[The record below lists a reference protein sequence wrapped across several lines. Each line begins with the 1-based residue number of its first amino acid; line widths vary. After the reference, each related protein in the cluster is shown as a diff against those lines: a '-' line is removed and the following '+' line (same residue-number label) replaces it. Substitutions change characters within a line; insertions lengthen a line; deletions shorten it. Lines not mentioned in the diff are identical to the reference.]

1 MHKRNLV
8 LVAGAATL
16 AVVFAGGGAVA
27 ASLITSADIKDQTI
41 RSVDIHA
48 NGVGKSEIRDEAVGT
63 RELTQAARDR
73 IANLASFGL
82 SHLVTDGPYVTATN
96 TWVGDDGATLQTAIV
111 KCDAGYFATGGGFSG
126 NGGDTDP
133 AGDTGTV
140 ADHELQIVASY
151 PYVDPPV
158 SIYPGGR
165 IRANEWVVR
174 GFNNGATPLVVRP
187 WVTCAPGHVG

>member
-1 MHKRNLV
+1 MQKRNLV

-48 NGVGKSEIRDEAVGT
+48 NAVGKSEIRDEAVGY
-63 RELTQAARDR
+63 RELTQVARNR

-82 SHLVTDGPYVTATN
+82 SHLVTDGPYDHGD
-96 TWVGDDGATLQTAIV
+96 WVGDSGATLQTAIV
-111 KCDAGYFATGGGFSG
+111 KCDPGYFATGGGFSG
-126 NGGDTDP
+126 NGGVSDP
-133 AGDTGTV
+133 DVGDTGTV
-140 ADHELQIVASY
+140 ADAKLQIVASY
-151 PYVDPPV
+151 PYVDPSA
-158 SIYPGGR
+158 SINSNGS
-165 IRANEWVVR
+165 IRPNEWVVR
-174 GFNNGATPLVVRP
+174 GFNNGTAPLVVRP

>member
-48 NGVGKSEIRDEAVGT
+48 NAVGKSEIRDEAVGY
-63 RELTQAARDR
+63 RELTQVARNR

-82 SHLVTDGPYVTATN
+82 SHLVTDGPYTN
-96 TWVGDDGATLQTAIV
+96 TWAGDSGATLQTAIV

-126 NGGDTDP
+126 NGGVAEP
-133 AGDTGTV
+133 VGDTGTV
-140 ADHELQIVASY
+140 ADAMLQIVASY
-151 PYVDPPV
+151 PYVDPPASV
-158 SIYPGGR
+158 NARGSIRP
-165 IRANEWVVR
+165 NEWVVR
-174 GFNNGATPLVVRP
+174 GFNNGTAPLVVRP